1 MDLKS
6 MTFVMACN
14 SHFGRKPGQ
23 TLQDFNAELKA
34 LTPQDRADFI
44 EMFKTIG
51 IDATKTMATA
61 PGVN

>member
-6 MTFVMACN
+6 MTFVAACN

-23 TLQDFNAELKA
+23 SLAEFAAELKA
-34 LTPQDRADFI
+34 LPDKDRAELI

-51 IDATKTMATA
+51 IDAAK
-61 PGVN
+61 PGAGAVAAS